1 MVALASF
8 LRAVTGNA
16 PGWIEIRC
24 LPEPRKDGVY
34 ARSEW
39 FVSAEQAA
47 TWAETCGARL
57 NAESH
62 GLFFGVARRVAPAPR
77 GHGGKDTDVTRCWS
91 LWADLDWKGYAGGK
105 DEATERL
112 RSVAPA
118 PSIIVCSGGGFHAYW
133 RLGQPLPAA
142 VARSL
147 NQRLALALASDTSV
161 VNPARVLRLPGLNH
175 RKNPE
180 KIRPVEVVGWQSVK
194 YAEHAFNALPRLP
207 KPPKP
212 QPLPL
217 PVLRSPGRARRYA
230 EAALTK
236 TCDRLRQATNGQRHH
251 DLFVAAC
258 SLGRFVGA
266 GLLSRADTAT
276 WLLSAIAAAG
286 AENLH
291 NAANTI
297 EDGFQRGEREPLEL
311 RG

>member
-133 RLGQPLPAA
+133 RLVQPLPAA

-180 KIRPVEVVGWQSVK
+180 KIRPVEVVGWQNVR
-194 YAEHAFNALPRLP
+194 YPEHAFYGLP
-207 KPPKP
+207 KLKARTVTKRDGPPRM
-212 QPLPL
+212 LE
-217 PVLRSPGRARRYA
+217 SPGRASRYA
-230 EAALTK
+230 EAALTG
-236 TCDRLRQATNGQRHH
+236 TCERLQTAAEGRKHH
-251 DLFVAAC
+251 DLY
-258 SLGRFVGA
+258 VGA
-266 GLLSRADTAT
+266 CRMSVFVRDGLLARADVKAWLMTA
-276 WLLSAIAAAG
+276 IERAG
-286 AENLH
+286 AKDLR
-291 NAANTI
+291 NAEKTI
-297 EDGFQRGEREPLEL
+297 EDGLDAGMRDAA
-311 RG
+311 